1 MPSLKAS
8 PEGLQRIQQARNE
21 RGLAIHNIQWLIEA
35 SKILQPHKNWATREE
50 NGRLAVSIGTWKRF
64 LAGEAIRPAQ
74 FKAFC
79 QVLAIDWQDVIHKA
93 PKNATYGAKND
104 WGEAPDSSAFISRT
118 AEIATLQQWIIGEKV
133 RLVPIL
139 GSGGIGKT
147 SLATKVAREIAED
160 FDSVIWR
167 SLREAP
173 PLEKILSDCIKLF
186 SEHQSIDLPNTLE
199 EQITALLDLLCSH
212 RCLMVFDNLEAL
224 LQSGSTKGDYQ
235 PQFTGYSQL
244 FRRIGESSHQS
255 CLILTSREQP
265 QEIRRLQGIT
275 TPVRVLHLTGL
286 QASASQLL
294 TARGVTGTA
303 TEIQWLIDRYQGH
316 PLALELVA
324 ATIIHTFQN
333 SITAFSQSPIVFGEI
348 EDLIASQ
355 CDRLSPIE
363 QSVIYWLA
371 IHREAVTAAQLAT
384 DLLGAPLETIVTAL
398 DSLFN
403 RSLLQKTDSGC
414 TLQNVVMEYVSQRF
428 IHQIQQELR
437 SHQFNLFRT
446 HAILQTTAKEYIRET
461 QKRLLMEPI
470 ARELQAQHNIQVI
483 ADKFRYLIETFQ
495 TEQTNPEIFRANPSE
510 LRTGYAIGN
519 LINLLLTLGIDLTG
533 YDFSGLPIAQAYLQG
548 ANLTD
553 VNFSHCHF
561 TNTVFSQSLGSIFT
575 IVFSPDQ
582 KTLVTGG
589 MDGYIRIW
597 RIADGQQ
604 LQAWSAH
611 SNWIRHLTFSPDGQY
626 LASSSNDRTI
636 KIWAWPTDPIQCQHI
651 FRGHQDWVWSSRF
664 ITWRKWRFLIS
675 VSQDR
680 SAKIWNLNLG
690 KCIFTLQEN
699 QASFWSVAFSRSGD
713 RIATSSATA
722 VKLWS
727 VWTRR
732 CIQTF
737 EEATRIRALAFS
749 PNGKNLVGCDD
760 SSIKIWDLASGQ
772 CLQTFP
778 TAEQSSIW
786 SLTFSPDNQQLISAG
801 TDKIQIWNAQTWQPL
816 TTLSEPRYR
825 IRSIAHSPDRKMM
838 AVGSDEQLVRLWDTR
853 TGQPIQTFY
862 GGANRIWAIAVSP
875 HPSNGIIHLASG
887 HDDYKIRI
895 WNGQTG
901 ELLNIFAEHQ
911 GRIRSVAFS
920 PSGKLLASASH
931 DRTIK
936 IWDMA
941 TGKCLNTWHGHSDWI
956 WSVVFSQDDRTLIS
970 AADDRTIL
978 IWDTHTGN
986 CQTLQDEEVEWTW
999 AIAAQPLRQAQG
1011 IAQTPILAVTGT
1023 SQNIELWDLET
1034 RTIRS
1039 VLTGHQAQVRSMV
1052 FNGQGNYLASSSN
1065 DYQIKLWAIDGG
1077 QCLQNFIGHTKEVR
1091 SLTFVPASTT
1101 TPEILVSAS
1110 DDLTIRLWHPETGE
1124 CFSILTGHQQS
1135 IESICYSPDLQ
1146 LLFSTSQDET
1156 IKSWNLQTQQCIQ
1169 TLVLPKPYQKMNITG
1184 SSGLSLA
1191 TQNTLL
1197 ALGAVTDKIA
1207 L

>member
-1 MPSLKAS
+1 MATLQAS
-8 PEGLQRIQQARNE
+8 PTGLELIKKARN
-21 RGLAIHNIQWLIEA
+21 NIGWVIRDKRWLRAA
-35 SKILQPHKNWATREE
+35 SEILKPNDDWKNTTKF
-50 NGRLAVSIGTWKRF
+50 AVSFATWKRF
-64 LAGEAIRPAQ
+64 LAGEPIKTTQ
-74 FKAFC
+74 FKVFC
-79 QVLAIDWQDVIHKA
+79 QVLEIDWQTVITDLPQNTHQ
-93 PKNATYGAKND
+93 D
-104 WGEAPDSSAFISRT
+104 WGEASDIDLFVDRTTEIS
-118 AEIATLQQWIIGEKV
+118 TLQQWAIDPKV
-133 RLVPIL
+133 RIISIL

-147 SLATKVAREIAED
+147 SLATKIAQEISAD
-160 FDSVIWR
+160 FDYFIWR

-173 PLEKILSDCIKLF
+173 PLEQILGDCIKLF
-186 SEHQSIDLPNTLE
+186 SGHQSIDLPATPA
-199 EQITALLDLLCSH
+199 EQITALLALLRTH
-212 RCLMVFDNLEAL
+212 RCLIVFDNLEAL
-224 LQSGSTKGDYQ
+224 LQSGSTQGDYQ
-235 PQFTGYSQL
+235 SAFTDYGQL
-244 FRRIGESSHQS
+244 FRRIGESHHQS

-265 QEIRRLQGIT
+265 PEIRRLQGLT
-275 TPVRVLHLTGL
+275 TPVRSLQLAGL
-286 QASASQLL
+286 QTSASQIL

-333 SITAFSQSPIVFGEI
+333 SITAFSESPIVFGKI

-384 DLLGAPLETIVTAL
+384 DILGAPLETIVTAL

-428 IHQIQQELR
+428 IHQIQQELC

-446 HAILQTTAKEYIRET
+446 HAILQATAKEYIRET

-495 TEQTNPEIFRANPSE
+495 IEQTNPEIFRANPSE

-582 KTLVTGG
+582 KNLVTGG

-636 KIWAWPTDPIQCQHI
+636 KIWAWQTDPIQCQHI

-690 KCIFTLQEN
+690 KCIFTFHEN

-737 EEATRIRALAFS
+737 EDDTRIRALAFS

-760 SSIKIWDLASGQ
+760 TSIKIWDLASGQ
-772 CLQTFP
+772 CLETFP

-801 TDKIQIWNAQTWQPL
+801 TDKIQIWDAQTWQPL

-825 IRSIAHSPDRKMM
+825 IRSIAHSPDQKMM

-853 TGQPIQTFY
+853 TGQLIQTFY
-862 GGANRIWAIAVSP
+862 GGANRIWTIAVSP

-911 GRIRSVAFS
+911 GRIRSIAFS

-936 IWDMA
+936 IWEMA
-941 TGKCLNTWHGHSDWI
+941 TGKCLKTWHGHSDWI

-999 AIAAQPLRQAQG
+999 AIAAHPQA
-1011 IAQTPILAVTGT
+1011 PILAVTGT

-1039 VLTGHQAQVRSMV
+1039 VLTGHQSQVRSMV
-1052 FNGQGNYLASSSN
+1052 FNDQGNYLASSSN
-1065 DYQIKLWAIDGG
+1065 DYQIKLWAIDCG

-1091 SLTFVPASTT
+1091 ALTFVPASTT

-1110 DDLTIRLWHPETGE
+1110 DDLTIRLWHAKTGE
-1124 CFSILTGHQQS
+1124 CLGILTGHQQS

-1156 IKSWNLQTQQCIQ
+1156 IKSWNLQTQECIQ
-1169 TLVLPKPYQKMNITG
+1169 TLVLPKPYHKMNITG

-1197 ALGAVTDKIA
+1197 SLGAVTDKIA